1 MKTASNSTALSKLG
15 KKDTQP
21 LTPQQVSQLRRRLF
35 ENVDNQV
42 GEAHAVVMGQKHWSP
57 TQARVFA
64 TMLNKVMPDLTA
76 NFVQHEHNI
85 SDNPEKMSRAELEA
99 IASTMSNIIDAEE
112 VNEEEE

>member
-1 MKTASNSTALSKLG
+1 
-15 KKDTQP
+15 
-21 LTPQQVSQLRRRLF
+21 
-35 ENVDNQV
+35 
-42 GEAHAVVMGQKHWSP
+42 
-57 TQARVFA
+57 
-64 TMLNKVMPDLTA
+64 MPDLTA